1 MRCLGN
7 FPGPPHKPPWG
18 REGTGSQDRARVRA
32 ELCRMLLIPA
42 SMPGSCLLQ
51 EALKGS
57 RTAAVECRPGQHEEA
72 SPGPECLGREETAKG
87 PLPGAWGLEVSAV
100 PRCQATGAGGRQPGV
115 GGRYERPG
123 EVDLLGTMKEA
134 KYVCSSAVTQAFP
147 RGSRE

>member
-1 MRCLGN
+1 M
-7 FPGPPHKPPWG
+7 
-18 REGTGSQDRARVRA
+18 QARPARGGLA
-32 ELCRMLLIPA
+32 RPRML
-42 SMPGSCLLQ
+42 G
-51 EALKGS
+51 E
-57 RTAAVECRPGQHEEA
+57 
-72 SPGPECLGREETAKG
+72 REETAKG

-134 KYVCSSAVTQAFP
+134 KYVCSSAMTQAFP